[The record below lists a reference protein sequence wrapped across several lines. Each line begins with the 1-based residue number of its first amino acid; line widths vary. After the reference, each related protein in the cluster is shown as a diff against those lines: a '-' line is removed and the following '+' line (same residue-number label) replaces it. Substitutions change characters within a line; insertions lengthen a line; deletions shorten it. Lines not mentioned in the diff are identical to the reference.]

1 MVLPTLPQ
9 GVSVACSVF
18 LGGAVPYLLS
28 HASPDWRAM
37 LSGAA
42 LAGFVALAHLYQTAP
57 KAEEI
62 VK

>member
-18 LGGAVPYLLS
+18 LGGAVPY